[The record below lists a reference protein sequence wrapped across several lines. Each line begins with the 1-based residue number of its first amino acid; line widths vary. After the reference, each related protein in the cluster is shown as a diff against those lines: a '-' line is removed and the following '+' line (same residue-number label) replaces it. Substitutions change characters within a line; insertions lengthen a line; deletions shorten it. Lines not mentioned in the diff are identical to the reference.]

1 MGGVREDVQRA
12 RSIIAEKGFKG
23 FKGFKG
29 LFEALAR
36 GELLPAT
43 LMPLGLA
50 GSQDIGSSRE

>member
-12 RSIIAEKGFKG
+12 RSIIAEKG